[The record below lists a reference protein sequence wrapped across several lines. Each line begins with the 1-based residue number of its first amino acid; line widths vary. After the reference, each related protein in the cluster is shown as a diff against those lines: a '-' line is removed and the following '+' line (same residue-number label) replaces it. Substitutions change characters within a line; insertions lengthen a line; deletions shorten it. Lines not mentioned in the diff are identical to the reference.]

1 MLVTVPL
8 VQSSEAGI
16 RLLDGGG
23 LVILGEVED
32 DPLDER
38 LDAEAGSQS
47 HREQTMHFAELVTE
61 AAPATNQGL
70 NVINFL

>member
-16 RLLDGGG
+16 RLLDGRG

-38 LDAEAGSQS
+38 LDVEAGPED
-47 HREQTMHFAELVTE
+47 RDIRGDGAKLADEVVKYLEKR
-61 AAPATNQGL
+61 
-70 NVINFL
+70 